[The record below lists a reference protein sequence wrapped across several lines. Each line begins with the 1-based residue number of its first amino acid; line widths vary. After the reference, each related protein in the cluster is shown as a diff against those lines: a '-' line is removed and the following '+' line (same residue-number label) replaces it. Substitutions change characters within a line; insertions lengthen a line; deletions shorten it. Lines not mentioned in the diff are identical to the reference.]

1 MTEEAVKIEA
11 FPDNIVHGGLNPEV
25 EVCVSPV
32 LSKSR
37 KLLWLAS
44 AGRGGACTAL
54 YSSIMPYHITYH
66 CSNLYL
72 QANVASC

>member
-1 MTEEAVKIEA
+1 MTEEEVKVEA
-11 FPDNIVHGGLNPEV
+11 FPDIVHGGLNPEV
-25 EVCVSPV
+25 QVCISPV

-54 YSSIMPYHITYH
+54 
-66 CSNLYL
+66 
-72 QANVASC
+72 